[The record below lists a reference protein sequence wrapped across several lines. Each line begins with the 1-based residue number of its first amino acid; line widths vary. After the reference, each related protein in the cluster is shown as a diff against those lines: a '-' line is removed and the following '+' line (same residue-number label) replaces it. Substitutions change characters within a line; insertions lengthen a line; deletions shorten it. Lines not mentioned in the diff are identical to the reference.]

1 MSVLSEIERILSW
14 YKVKCQECD
23 LSTLM
28 ASRDKLSVLSYD
40 LAKDVAIAQT
50 NYNSAHFIRRISVNR
65 TANNL
70 IKEKMAVNKANI
82 EAIEANQAHY
92 QNESTKESEAFMNNI
107 LLKQVN
113 QVLAAMQQRISLQTK
128 ELQNG

>member
-1 MSVLSEIERILSW
+1 MSAISEIERILSW
-14 YKVKCQECD
+14 YKVKCEDCN
-23 LSTLM
+23 LAILM

-40 LAKDVAIAQT
+40 LAKEVAIAQT
-50 NYNSAHFIRRISVNR
+50 NYNSAYFIRRISVNR

-70 IKEKMAVNKANI
+70 VKEGLAVNKANL
-82 EAIEANQAHY
+82 EAIEENQAHY
-92 QNESTKESEAFMNNI
+92 QNESTRESEAFMNNL